1 MIFLLLNCINYKITG
16 TSFFFANNAQE
27 QQIHSKN
34 IRYEQCTVGTG
45 KMNINY
51 KRSIY

>member
-1 MIFLLLNCINYKITG
+1 MFLLLNCINYKITG
-16 TSFFFANNAQE
+16 TPFFFANNAQE

-34 IRYEQCTVGTG
+34 IRYEQCAVGTG
-45 KMNINY
+45 KMNISY